1 MPKKSHTIIAGGYK
15 DSSSTFHQ
23 VPMFDRGRNGK
34 QDRKERIHMSLTKE
48 QTQHLYHKLLDMQ
61 KELSGEKKETE
72 SMTEE
77 VGSFQMGLTTTW
89 QITER
94 SSQTG

>member
-1 MPKKSHTIIAGGYK
+1 MPTKTRSTIDASGHDPFKKAVAHLSI
-15 DSSSTFHQ
+15 D
-23 VPMFDRGRNGK
+23 VPMFDRRQNGK
-34 QDRKERIHMSLTKE
+34 QDRKERIYMALTKE

-77 VGSFQMGLTTTW
+77 VGGAFQWG
-89 QITER
+89 
-94 SSQTG
+94 